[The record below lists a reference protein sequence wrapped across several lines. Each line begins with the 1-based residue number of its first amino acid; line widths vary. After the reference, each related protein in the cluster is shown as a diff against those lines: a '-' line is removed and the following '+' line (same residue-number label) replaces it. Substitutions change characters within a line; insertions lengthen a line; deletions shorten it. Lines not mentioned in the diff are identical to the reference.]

1 MAQAK
6 GRFFMKKQYLIGIDI
21 GTSGAKCILMDQC
34 GFVLA
39 SSTQEYPL
47 YTIRPGWAE
56 QQPKDWWE
64 AVKHGLNEILSKAC
78 VPKDLLMGVSF
89 SGQMHGLVALDK
101 DYKVIRPAFLW
112 CDQRSQPQCDR
123 LIQKAGGLEKLLSY
137 TNNTMLSGYTGG
149 KLIWLYEEEPESFE
163 KMRVFLCPKDYIR
176 YLLCG
181 EIAMDVSEASGTGFF
196 NTRDRAW
203 SQELIEIA
211 SLSRSIFP
219 PVGESIDLAGY
230 VTREAARQT
239 GLPEGLKVYMGGGDA
254 VIQTTGSGLIK
265 PGRIGVVI
273 GTAGNVSMGLDRF
286 YSNPEGR
293 LQMFCN
299 NAPHMYHAFGCNLT
313 AGGAYRWYRDALCEH
328 DVAQAARTGR
338 NVYEIM
344 GESAEKAPPGSNG
357 VIFVPYLSGE
367 RCPYPDPNARGM
379 FYGLTLGTQRC
390 NITRSVMEGVTYAFK
405 QVADIICSFIPGS
418 EVIVSGG
425 GSASPLWRQ
434 ILADVFSLPVY
445 TLSASSEGG
454 AFGAAMAA
462 GVGAGVFR
470 DFEEAV
476 SVLKVETETAPNPQN
491 RAAYQ
496 DGFSMYSEMYHA
508 LKPVF
513 DKGASMGM

>member
-1 MAQAK
+1 
-6 GRFFMKKQYLIGIDI
+6 MKNQYLIGIDI
-21 GTSGAKCILMDQC
+21 GTSGAKCILMDKY
-34 GFVLA
+34 GTVHA

-47 YTIRPGWAE
+47 YTPRPGWAE
-56 QQPKDWWE
+56 QHPADWWE
-64 AVKHGLNEILSKAC
+64 AVKHGLKAIVQKASVSKEDIA
-78 VPKDLLMGVSF
+78 GVSF

-101 DYKVIRPAFLW
+101 DNHVIRPAFLW

-123 LIQKAGGLEKLLSY
+123 LIAKAGGLDKLLSC

-149 KLIWLYEEEPESFE
+149 KLLWLRDEEPGNFE

-176 YLLCG
+176 YLICG

-196 NTRDRAW
+196 NTRERTW
-203 SQELIEIA
+203 SQELISIA
-211 SLSRSIFP
+211 GLPKSIFP
-219 PVGESIDLAGY
+219 PVGESVDPAGF
-230 VTREAARQT
+230 VTRAAAEET
-239 GLPEGLKVYMGGGDA
+239 GLPEGLKVFMGGGDA

-286 YSNPEGR
+286 YANPEGR

-299 NAPHMYHAFGCNLT
+299 NAPGLYHAFGCNLT

-328 DVAQAARTGR
+328 DMELAAQTGR
-338 NVYEIM
+338 NVYEMM
-344 GESAEKAPPGSNG
+344 GESAEMSPPGSNG

-379 FYGLTLGTQRC
+379 FYGLTLGTKRC
-390 NITRSVMEGVTYAFK
+390 DITRSVLEGVTYAFK
-405 QVADIICSFIPGS
+405 QVADIICSFIPGN

-425 GSASPLWRQ
+425 GSASPLWRK
-434 ILADVFSLPVY
+434 ILADVFGLPVY

-454 AFGAAMAA
+454 AYGAAMAA

-470 DFEEAV
+470 DFSEAV
-476 SVLKVETETAPNPQN
+476 SVLMVETETLPDSRN

-496 DGFSMYSEMYHA
+496 DGFSMYAQMYHA
-508 LKPVF
+508 MKPVF
-513 DKGASMGM
+513 DKGAALGM

>member
-1 MAQAK
+1 MSN
-6 GRFFMKKQYLIGIDI
+6 QYLIGIDI
-21 GTSGAKCILMDQC
+21 GTSGAKCILMDKC
-34 GFVLA
+34 GSVLA
-39 SSTQEYPL
+39 SSTHEYPL
-47 YTIRPGWAE
+47 YTPRPGWGE
-56 QQPKDWWE
+56 QHPLDWWE
-64 AVKHGLNEILSKAC
+64 AVKHGLKDILAKSG
-78 VPKDLLMGVSF
+78 VPGDHVMGVSF

-101 DYKVIRPAFLW
+101 DNHVIRPAFLW

-123 LIQKAGGLEKLLSY
+123 LIQKAGGLDKMLSY

-149 KLIWLYEEEPESFE
+149 KLIWLREEEPESFE

-203 SQELIEIA
+203 SDELIAVA
-211 SLSRSIFP
+211 SLPRNIFP
-219 PVGESIDLAGY
+219 PVGESIDLAGC
-230 VTREAARQT
+230 VTREAAELT
-239 GLPEGLKVYMGGGDA
+239 GLPEGLKVFMGGGDA

-265 PGRIGVVI
+265 PGKIGVVI

-286 YSNPEGR
+286 YFNPEGR

-299 NAPHMYHAFGCNLT
+299 NAPNMYHAFGCNLT

-328 DVAQAARTGR
+328 DLEAASRTGR
-338 NVYEIM
+338 NVYEVM
-344 GESAEKAPPGSNG
+344 GENAVKSPPGSNG

-379 FYGLTLGTQRC
+379 FYGLTLGTKRC
-390 NITRSVMEGVTYAFK
+390 DITRSVMEGVTYAFK

-425 GSASPLWRQ
+425 GSSSALWRQ
-434 ILADVFSLPVY
+434 ILADVFGLPVY

-454 AFGAAMAA
+454 AFGAALAA

-470 DFEEAV
+470 DFDEAV
-476 SVLKVETETAPNPQN
+476 SVLKVETETLPDPRN
-491 RAAYQ
+491 RAAYR
-496 DGFSMYSEMYHA
+496 DGFSMYAQMYHA
-508 LKPVF
+508 MKPVF
-513 DKGASMGM
+513 DKGAALGM

>member
-1 MAQAK
+1 MNHQ
-6 GRFFMKKQYLIGIDI
+6 FLIGIDI
-21 GTSGAKCILMDQC
+21 GTSGAKCILMDAC
-34 GFVLA
+34 GTVHA

-56 QQPKDWWE
+56 QHPADWWE
-64 AVKHGLNEILSKAC
+64 AVKRGLHDIFQKVYVSKE
-78 VPKDLLMGVSF
+78 DLMGVSF

-101 DYKVIRPAFLW
+101 NNHVIRPAFLW

-123 LIQKAGGLEKLLSY
+123 LIEEAGGLHMLLSY

-149 KLIWLYEEEPESFE
+149 KLLWLREEELDNFE
-163 KMRVFLCPKDYIR
+163 KMRLFLCPKDYIR
-176 YLLCG
+176 YLICG
-181 EIAMDVSEASGTGFF
+181 ETAMDVSEASGTGFF
-196 NTRDRAW
+196 NTKDRNW
-203 SQELIEIA
+203 SRELISI
-211 SLSRSIFP
+211 SGLPLDIFP
-219 PVGESIDLAGY
+219 PVGESIDPAGY
-230 VTREAARQT
+230 VTREAADMT

-265 PGRIGVVI
+265 PGKIGVVI

-286 YSNPEGR
+286 YSNPEGK

-299 NAPHMYHAFGCNLT
+299 NAPGLYHAFGCNLT

-328 DVAQAARTGR
+328 DVKRAARTGR
-338 NVYEIM
+338 NVYEVM
-344 GESAEKAPPGSNG
+344 GERAEKAPPGSNG

-379 FYGLTLGTQRC
+379 FYGLSLGTRRC
-390 NITRSVMEGVTYAFK
+390 DITRSVMEGVTYAFK
-405 QVADIICSFIPGS
+405 QVADIICSFMPGS

-434 ILADVFSLPVY
+434 ILADVFNLPVY

-454 AFGAAMAA
+454 AYGAAMAA

-470 DFEEAV
+470 DFGEAV
-476 SVLKVETETAPNPQN
+476 SVLKVETETLPDPQN
-491 RAAYQ
+491 RAAYR
-496 DGFSMYSEMYHA
+496 DGLSMYAEMYHA
-508 LKPVF
+508 MKPVF
-513 DKGASMGM
+513 DKGATFGM